1 MKCEKHQCST
11 LKGKEIELKGSLF
24 SLLYYVF
31 VCLLSF
37 IFIMFPLLLYL
48 VNNINMILDAVLL
61 ILTLLSLHII
71 KANYPNF
78 LFLPRGAALFLP
90 PEDTP

>member
-1 MKCEKHQCST
+1 M
-11 LKGKEIELKGSLF
+11 
-24 SLLYYVF
+24 YA
-31 VCLLSF
+31 
-37 IFIMFPLLLYL
+37 LLLYL

-78 LFLPRGAALFLP
+78 LFLPRGAALVLP

>member
-1 MKCEKHQCST
+1 MFKTINVVYLRKVIQPYV
-11 LKGKEIELKGSLF
+11 SLF
-24 SLLYYVF
+24 SLVYYHF
-31 VCLLSF
+31 VCRLSF
-37 IFIMFPLLLYL
+37 IFIIFALFLYL

-78 LFLPRGAALFLP
+78 LFLPLGAALFLP